1 MRLDARQFTDGNTEW
16 SSGTEF
22 LRQIVLTKT

>member
-1 MRLDARQFTDGNTEW
+1 MRLDAPQLTDGNTER

-22 LRQIVLTKT
+22 LGPILITKN